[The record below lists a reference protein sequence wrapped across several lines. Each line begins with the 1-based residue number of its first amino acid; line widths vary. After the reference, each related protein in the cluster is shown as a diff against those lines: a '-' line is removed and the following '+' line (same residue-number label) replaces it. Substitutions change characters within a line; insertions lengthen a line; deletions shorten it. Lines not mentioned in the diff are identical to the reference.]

1 MDNILLSLYPVIFF
15 LVVLFHTGP
24 RLKAVGSGDFL
35 SIRQTGAVQSAACI
49 GVILH
54 HLSQQVTNYG
64 SLDKGLITGFS
75 YAGIFLYLLTIVPHE
90 FLHAICFKDDVYMF
104 HDLKHGMLFMA
115 GPERMS
121 KGHFIF
127 KCLLPSIVLGFIPFI
142 IFWINPK
149 LTVLATLGTL
159 GIASAAGDFYNVRNA
174 LRQVPKGARI
184 YQHKYDTF
192 WYMPEK

>member
-1 MDNILLSLYPVIFF
+1 MK
-15 LVVLFHTGP
+15 FHYAG
-24 RLKAVGSGDFL
+24 KYSGNPDDIPCL
-35 SIRQTGAVQSAACI
+35 EHEPGAVQFKEAKDPKQLSGIMSIISVAIIFFFFILACI
-49 GVILH
+49 RARDAVFSYAGIFLYLPCIRARDAV
-54 HLSQQVTNYG
+54 
-64 SLDKGLITGFS
+64 FS

-121 KGHFIF
+121 KSHFIF

-149 LTVLATLGTL
+149 LHVLATLGTL
-159 GIASAAGDFYNVRNA
+159 GIASAAGCW
-174 LRQVPKGARI
+174 
-184 YQHKYDTF
+184 QH
-192 WYMPEK
+192 WAPLA